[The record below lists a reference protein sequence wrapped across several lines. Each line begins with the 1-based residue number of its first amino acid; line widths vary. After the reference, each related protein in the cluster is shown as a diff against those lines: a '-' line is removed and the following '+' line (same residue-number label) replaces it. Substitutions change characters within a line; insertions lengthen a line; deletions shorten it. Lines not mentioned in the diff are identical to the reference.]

1 MEKVYEIIREWHEE
15 KRIVEREERVSKAFI
30 EFFGVEP
37 SWVGIENKK
46 AVAYRFVKLSDLPSD
61 IKEKVEEIVATE
73 EDDFEVSGIEL
84 ITTESD
90 KEDMD
95 WTEEL
100 GCPDHGYALK
110 RSMVKDGFEYIVSIR
125 YTHKMD
131 C

>member
-1 MEKVYEIIREWHEE
+1 MQKVYEIIKEWHEE
-15 KRIVEREERVSKAFI
+15 KKITEREERVSKAFTD
-30 EFFGVEP
+30 FFGIEP

-46 AVAYRFVKLSDLPSD
+46 AVAYRFRKLNKLPADIAEMVK
-61 IKEKVEEIVATE
+61 EIVATV

-100 GCPDHGYALK
+100 GCPDHGYAL
-110 RSMVKDGFEYIVSIR
+110 RRTTIKDGFEYIVSIR
-125 YTHKMD
+125 YTHTMD